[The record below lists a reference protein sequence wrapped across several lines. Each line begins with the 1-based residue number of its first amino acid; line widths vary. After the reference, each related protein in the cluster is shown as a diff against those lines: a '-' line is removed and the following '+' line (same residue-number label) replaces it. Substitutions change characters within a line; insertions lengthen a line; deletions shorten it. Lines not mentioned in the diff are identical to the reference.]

1 MKSQKSPRA
10 SHTRRGRIPTQTIA
24 YSFALLILAGTGLL
38 LLPCS
43 TRHGISLP
51 DALFTATSAACVTGL
66 VAVDTYTAFTGFG
79 QAVVLGLIQIG
90 GLGLVTLTSFFAMT
104 LRRRMSFHSLQLAGE
119 SIGAPSAVEA
129 RHLLGTVIKVAFACE
144 GLGAAALCAAFVP
157 EYGPVGV
164 WISVFLAVSA
174 FCNAGFDILGRIAPY
189 ASLTAYTSNWY
200 VQGVL
205 MALIVSG
212 GLGFLVW
219 QELAAL
225 RRTKRISLH
234 TQIVLAFT
242 GLLLFGGALVFAAL
256 EWHNPATLGGMP
268 VGDKIA
274 ASLFQS
280 VSARTAGFNTVDLAG
295 TNQLTRLLLCMLMF
309 VGAAPGGTGGGIKVT
324 TFSVLAVTVLSV
336 ARGREDAVIFGRR
349 IPKRT
354 VYRAMAIA
362 LLSLAAVMVASV
374 TMFFNTSAAVTEMD
388 SLFESVS
395 AFATVG
401 VSIGVT
407 ATMNH
412 AARIVTMI
420 TMFAGRVGPVSLA
433 ISLAAGD
440 SSKQVWEV
448 LPEGRITVG

>member
-1 MKSQKSPRA
+1 MKRA
-10 SHTRRGRIPTQTIA
+10 GSARAARARRSRVPTQTIA
-24 YSFALLILAGTGLL
+24 ISFALLILIGTALL
-38 LLPCS
+38 LLPWS
-43 TRHGISLP
+43 TRRGISVL

-90 GLGLVTLTSFFAMT
+90 GLGLVTLTSFLGLTM
-104 LRRRMSFHSLQLAGE
+104 RRRMGFRSLQLASE
-119 SIGAPSAVEA
+119 SISAPGAVEA
-129 RHLLGTVIKVAFACE
+129 RRLLGTVIKVAFACE
-144 GLGAAALCAAFVP
+144 GAGALALCAAFVP
-157 EYGPVGV
+157 EYGAEGV
-164 WISVFLAVSA
+164 WIAVFLAVSA

-189 ASLTAYTSNWY
+189 TSLTAYTGNWY

-205 MALIVSG
+205 IALIVSG

-234 TQIVLAFT
+234 TEVVLVFT
-242 GLLLFGGALVFAAL
+242 VLLLLGGAAGFAAL
-256 EWHNPATLGGMP
+256 EWSNPGTIGGMSA
-268 VGDKIA
+268 GDKLM

-280 VSARTAGFNTVDLAG
+280 ASARTAGFNTVDLAA
-295 TNQLTRLLLCMLMF
+295 TNQLTRLFLCILMF
-309 VGAAPGGTGGGIKVT
+309 IGAAPGGTGGGIKVT

-420 TMFAGRVGPVSLA
+420 TMFAGRVGPVSIA
-433 ISLAAGD
+433 ISLAAQD
-440 SSKQVWEV
+440 SGKQVWEV

>member
-1 MKSQKSPRA
+1 MKRA
-10 SHTRRGRIPTQTIA
+10 GSARAAKARRSRVPTQTIA
-24 YSFALLILAGTGLL
+24 ISFALLILIGTALL
-38 LLPCS
+38 LLPWS
-43 TRHGISLP
+43 TRRGISVL

-90 GLGLVTLTSFFAMT
+90 GLGLVTLTSFLGLTM
-104 LRRRMSFHSLQLAGE
+104 RRRMGFRSLQLASE
-119 SIGAPSAVEA
+119 SISAPGAVEA
-129 RHLLGTVIKVAFACE
+129 RRLLGTVIKVAFACE
-144 GLGAAALCAAFVP
+144 GAGALALCAAFVP
-157 EYGPVGV
+157 EYGAEGV
-164 WISVFLAVSA
+164 WIAVFLAVSA

-189 ASLTAYTSNWY
+189 TSLTAYTGNWY

-205 MALIVSG
+205 IALIVSG

-234 TQIVLAFT
+234 TEVVLVFT
-242 GLLLFGGALVFAAL
+242 VLLLLGGAAGFAAL
-256 EWHNPATLGGMP
+256 EWSNPGTIGGMSA
-268 VGDKIA
+268 GDKLM

-280 VSARTAGFNTVDLAG
+280 ASARTAGFNTVDLAA
-295 TNQLTRLLLCMLMF
+295 TNQLTRLFLCILMF
-309 VGAAPGGTGGGIKVT
+309 IGAAPGGTGGGIKVT

>member
-1 MKSQKSPRA
+1 MKRA
-10 SHTRRGRIPTQTIA
+10 GSARAAKARRSRVPTQTIA
-24 YSFALLILAGTGLL
+24 ISFALLILIGTALL
-38 LLPCS
+38 LLPWS
-43 TRHGISLP
+43 TRRGISVL

-90 GLGLVTLTSFFAMT
+90 GLGLVTLTSFLGLTM
-104 LRRRMSFHSLQLAGE
+104 RRRMGFRSLQLASE
-119 SIGAPSAVEA
+119 SISAPGAVEA
-129 RHLLGTVIKVAFACE
+129 RRLLGTVIKVAFACE
-144 GLGAAALCAAFVP
+144 GAGALALCAAFVP
-157 EYGPVGV
+157 EYGAEGV
-164 WISVFLAVSA
+164 WIAVFLAVSA

-189 ASLTAYTSNWY
+189 TSLTAYTGNWY

-205 MALIVSG
+205 IALIVSG

-234 TQIVLAFT
+234 TEVVLVFT
-242 GLLLFGGALVFAAL
+242 VLLLVGGAAGFAAL
-256 EWHNPATLGGMP
+256 EWSNPGTIGGMSA
-268 VGDKIA
+268 GDKLM

-280 VSARTAGFNTVDLAG
+280 ASARTAGFNTVDLAA
-295 TNQLTRLLLCMLMF
+295 TNQLTRLFLCILMF
-309 VGAAPGGTGGGIKVT
+309 IGAAPGGTGGGIKVT

>member
-1 MKSQKSPRA
+1 MKRA
-10 SHTRRGRIPTQTIA
+10 GSARAARARRSRVPTQTIA
-24 YSFALLILAGTGLL
+24 ISFALLILIGTALL
-38 LLPCS
+38 LLPWS
-43 TRHGISLP
+43 TRRGISVL

-90 GLGLVTLTSFFAMT
+90 GLGLVTLTSFLGLTM
-104 LRRRMSFHSLQLAGE
+104 RRRMGFRSLQLASE
-119 SIGAPSAVEA
+119 SISAPGAVEA
-129 RHLLGTVIKVAFACE
+129 RRLLGTVIKVAFACE
-144 GLGAAALCAAFVP
+144 GAGALALCAAFVP
-157 EYGPVGV
+157 EYGAEGV
-164 WISVFLAVSA
+164 WIAVFLAVSA

-189 ASLTAYTSNWY
+189 TSLTAYTGNWY

-205 MALIVSG
+205 IALIVSG

-234 TQIVLAFT
+234 TEVVLVFT
-242 GLLLFGGALVFAAL
+242 VLLLVGGAAGFAAL
-256 EWHNPATLGGMP
+256 EWSNPGTIGGMSA
-268 VGDKIA
+268 GDKLM

-280 VSARTAGFNTVDLAG
+280 ASARTAGFNTVDLAA
-295 TNQLTRLLLCMLMF
+295 TNQLTRLFLCILMF
-309 VGAAPGGTGGGIKVT
+309 IGAAPGGTGGGIKVT

>member
-1 MKSQKSPRA
+1 MKRA
-10 SHTRRGRIPTQTIA
+10 GSARAARARRSRVPTQTIA
-24 YSFALLILAGTGLL
+24 ISFALLILIGTALL
-38 LLPCS
+38 LLPWS
-43 TRHGISLP
+43 TRRGISVL

-90 GLGLVTLTSFFAMT
+90 GLGLVTLTSFLGLTM
-104 LRRRMSFHSLQLAGE
+104 RRRMGFRSLQLASE
-119 SIGAPSAVEA
+119 SISAPGAVEA
-129 RHLLGTVIKVAFACE
+129 RRLLGTVIKVAFACE
-144 GLGAAALCAAFVP
+144 GAGALALCAAFVP
-157 EYGPVGV
+157 EYGAEGV
-164 WISVFLAVSA
+164 WIAVFLAVSA

-189 ASLTAYTSNWY
+189 TSLTAYTGNWY

-205 MALIVSG
+205 IALIVSG

-234 TQIVLAFT
+234 TEVVLVFT
-242 GLLLFGGALVFAAL
+242 VLLLLGGAAGFAAL
-256 EWHNPATLGGMP
+256 EWSNPGTIGGMSA
-268 VGDKIA
+268 GDKLM

-280 VSARTAGFNTVDLAG
+280 ASARTAGFNTVDLAA
-295 TNQLTRLLLCMLMF
+295 TNQLTRLFLCILMF
-309 VGAAPGGTGGGIKVT
+309 IGAAPGGTGGGIKVT

>member
-1 MKSQKSPRA
+1 MKRA
-10 SHTRRGRIPTQTIA
+10 GSARAAKARRSRVPTQTIA
-24 YSFALLILAGTGLL
+24 ISFALLILIGTALL
-38 LLPCS
+38 LLPWS
-43 TRHGISLP
+43 TRRGISVL

-90 GLGLVTLTSFFAMT
+90 GLGLVTLTSFLGLRM
-104 LRRRMSFHSLQLAGE
+104 RRRMGFRSLQLASE
-119 SIGAPSAVEA
+119 SISAPGAVEA
-129 RHLLGTVIKVAFACE
+129 RRLLGTVIKVAFACE
-144 GLGAAALCAAFVP
+144 GAGALALCAAFVP
-157 EYGPVGV
+157 EYGAEGV
-164 WISVFLAVSA
+164 WIAVFLAVSA

-189 ASLTAYTSNWY
+189 TSLTAYTGNWY

-205 MALIVSG
+205 IALIVSG

-234 TQIVLAFT
+234 TEVVLVFT
-242 GLLLFGGALVFAAL
+242 VLLLLGGAAGFAAL
-256 EWHNPATLGGMP
+256 EWSNPGTIGGMSA
-268 VGDKIA
+268 GDKLM

-280 VSARTAGFNTVDLAG
+280 ASARTAGFNTVDLAA
-295 TNQLTRLLLCMLMF
+295 TNQLTRLFLCILMF
-309 VGAAPGGTGGGIKVT
+309 IGAAPGGTGGGIKVT

-420 TMFAGRVGPVSLA
+420 TMFAGRVGPVSIA
-433 ISLAAGD
+433 ISLAAQD
-440 SSKQVWEV
+440 SGKQVWEV

>member
-1 MKSQKSPRA
+1 MKRA
-10 SHTRRGRIPTQTIA
+10 GSARAARARRSRVPTQTIA
-24 YSFALLILAGTGLL
+24 ISFALLILIGTALL
-38 LLPCS
+38 LLPWS
-43 TRHGISLP
+43 TRRGISVL

-90 GLGLVTLTSFFAMT
+90 GLGLVTLTSFLGLTM
-104 LRRRMSFHSLQLAGE
+104 RRRMGFRSLQLASE
-119 SIGAPSAVEA
+119 SISAPGAVEA
-129 RHLLGTVIKVAFACE
+129 RRLLGTVIKVAFACE
-144 GLGAAALCAAFVP
+144 GVGALALCAAFVP
-157 EYGPVGV
+157 EYGAEGV
-164 WISVFLAVSA
+164 WIAVFLAVSA

-189 ASLTAYTSNWY
+189 TSLTAYTGNWY

-205 MALIVSG
+205 IALIISG

-234 TQIVLAFT
+234 TEVVLVFT
-242 GLLLFGGALVFAAL
+242 VLLLVGGAAGFAAL
-256 EWHNPATLGGMP
+256 EWSNPGTIGGMSA
-268 VGDKIA
+268 GDKLM

-280 VSARTAGFNTVDLAG
+280 ASARTAGFNTVDLAA
-295 TNQLTRLLLCMLMF
+295 TNQLTRLFLCILMF
-309 VGAAPGGTGGGIKVT
+309 IGAAPGGTGGGIKVT

>member
-1 MKSQKSPRA
+1 MKRA
-10 SHTRRGRIPTQTIA
+10 GSARAARARRSRVPTQTIA
-24 YSFALLILAGTGLL
+24 ISFALLILIGTALL
-38 LLPCS
+38 LLPWS
-43 TRHGISLP
+43 TRRGISVL

-90 GLGLVTLTSFFAMT
+90 GLGLVTLTSFLGLTM
-104 LRRRMSFHSLQLAGE
+104 RRRMGFRSLQLASE
-119 SIGAPSAVEA
+119 SISAPGAVEA
-129 RHLLGTVIKVAFACE
+129 RRLLGTVIKVAFACE
-144 GLGAAALCAAFVP
+144 GAGALALCAAFVP
-157 EYGPVGV
+157 EYGAEGV
-164 WISVFLAVSA
+164 WIAVFLAVSA

-189 ASLTAYTSNWY
+189 TSLTAYTGNWY

-205 MALIVSG
+205 IALIVSG

-234 TQIVLAFT
+234 TEVVLVFT
-242 GLLLFGGALVFAAL
+242 VLLLVGGAAGFAAL
-256 EWHNPATLGGMP
+256 EWSNPGTIGGMSA
-268 VGDKIA
+268 GDKLM

-280 VSARTAGFNTVDLAG
+280 ASARTAGFNTVDLAA
-295 TNQLTRLLLCMLMF
+295 TNQLTRLFLCILMF
-309 VGAAPGGTGGGIKVT
+309 IGAAPGGTGGGIKVT

-420 TMFAGRVGPVSLA
+420 TMFAGRVGPVSIA
-433 ISLAAGD
+433 ISLAAQD
-440 SSKQVWEV
+440 SGKQVWEV

>member
-1 MKSQKSPRA
+1 MKRA
-10 SHTRRGRIPTQTIA
+10 GSARAARARRSRVPTQTIA
-24 YSFALLILAGTGLL
+24 ISFALLILIGTALL
-38 LLPCS
+38 LLPWS
-43 TRHGISLP
+43 TRRGISVL

-90 GLGLVTLTSFFAMT
+90 GLGLVTLTSFLGLTM
-104 LRRRMSFHSLQLAGE
+104 RRRMGFRSLQLASE
-119 SIGAPSAVEA
+119 SISAPGAVEA
-129 RHLLGTVIKVAFACE
+129 RRLLGTVIKVAFACE
-144 GLGAAALCAAFVP
+144 GAGALALCAAFVP
-157 EYGPVGV
+157 EYGAEGV
-164 WISVFLAVSA
+164 WIAVFLAVSA

-189 ASLTAYTSNWY
+189 TSLTAYTGNWY

-205 MALIVSG
+205 IALIISG

-234 TQIVLAFT
+234 TEVVLVFT
-242 GLLLFGGALVFAAL
+242 VLLLVGGAAGFAAL
-256 EWHNPATLGGMP
+256 EWSNPGTIGGMSA
-268 VGDKIA
+268 GDKLM

-280 VSARTAGFNTVDLAG
+280 ASARTAGFNTVDLAA
-295 TNQLTRLLLCMLMF
+295 TNQLTRLFLCILMF
-309 VGAAPGGTGGGIKVT
+309 IGAAPGGTGGGIKVT